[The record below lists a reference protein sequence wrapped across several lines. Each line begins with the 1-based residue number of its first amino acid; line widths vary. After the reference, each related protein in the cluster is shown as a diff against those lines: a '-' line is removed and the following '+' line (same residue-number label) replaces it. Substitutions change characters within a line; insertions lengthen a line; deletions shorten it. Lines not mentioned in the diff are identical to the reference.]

1 MTIVLQRLADNGL
14 TLNKEKSK
22 LFKESVEFLGYKV
35 DKSGL
40 SVPESRINAI
50 NKIKIPSNVSEVKS
64 FMGLVTYYS
73 KFVPNLAKLAHP
85 LYKFLEKD
93 QKWIWAHE
101 QNQAVNDIKAVILS
115 KNILS
120 HYDPTLKLVLCT
132 DASAVGISGILSQLD
147 ANGKERPLAFCSR
160 TLSTTEMKYSAIDK
174 EALAIVYSVK
184 YFHQYLYGQEF
195 VLKTDHKP
203 LVSIFGEK
211 KKVYLSCQ
219 PIGCNAMQYFYKVII
234 TKFSI

>member
-132 DASAVGISGILSQLD
+132 DASAVGISGIL
-147 ANGKERPLAFCSR
+147 AN
-160 TLSTTEMKYSAIDK
+160 
-174 EALAIVYSVK
+174 
-184 YFHQYLYGQEF
+184 
-195 VLKTDHKP
+195 
-203 LVSIFGEK
+203 
-211 KKVYLSCQ
+211 
-219 PIGCNAMQYFYKVII
+219 
-234 TKFSI
+234 